1 MSLAFEALEGDA
13 RPALLLIHGWTCDR
27 EAMRPV
33 ADAFPEHRRVLVDM
47 PGHGASGGG
56 FGSVEAVAAVI
67 AAAVDDPGL
76 VVVGHSLGALV
87 AVEMARGGRAR
98 AAVLLDPG
106 PIVSSEA
113 GRASVEGMRA
123 QLAAR
128 EPREIVEAFARGQF
142 VGPVDESIVEPL
154 VAGMA
159 ATRAE
164 VARDAW
170 DAMLAYDGAAALR
183 ECAVPVLAVVAA
195 KGLNRAADLARLNR
209 RVMTGQVAG
218 SGHLVQL
225 EAMEQVAAMMRR
237 FFALEGLGA

>member
-1 MSLAFEALEGDA
+1 VSPAFEVLEGEA
-13 RPALLLIHGWTCDR
+13 RPALLLVHGWSCDR

-33 ADAFPEHRRVLVDM
+33 ADAFAGHRRVLVDL

-56 FGSVEAVAAVI
+56 FGSVEAVAEAV
-67 AAAVDDPGL
+67 AGASDAGA

-87 AVEMARGGRAR
+87 ALEIARRGWAR

-106 PIVSSEA
+106 PIVPSEA

-123 QLAAR
+123 ALAAR
-128 EPREIVEAFARGQF
+128 EPREIVEAFARQQF
-142 VGPVDESIVEPL
+142 VGPVDEAAVGPL
-154 VAGMA
+154 VATMA
-159 ATRAE
+159 ATRAD
-164 VARDAW
+164 VAREAW
-170 DAMLAYDGAAALR
+170 GAMLAYDGAAALAAC
-183 ECAVPVLAVVAA
+183 EAPVLAVVAP

-218 SGHLVQL
+218 SGHMVQL

-237 FFALEGLGA
+237 FFALEDLGA